1 MTAAKEPMEAV
12 SDSKDYSEGQV
23 FNHSDAD
30 IAAAYADK
38 LDGENAYTSAEEKRL
53 RWKLDLRLVPILWLN
68 ITLSAM
74 DKVTTSTAALY
85 GMKTATNLTGDRYS
99 WVGSA
104 FYASEFEKHPEPGLT
119 KPSLATSFGVY
130 LRVTFCKSYL
140 LLKPWPRFNLCGASF
155 SLGRDSQR
163 TLRLSLL

>member
-1 MTAAKEPMEAV
+1 MDVA
-12 SDSKDYSEGQV
+12 DSKSVTEGQV
-23 FNHSDAD
+23 FSSPDVD
-30 IAAAYADK
+30 IAAAYADR
-38 LDGENAYTSAEEKRL
+38 LDGENAYTSKEEMRL

-104 FYASEFEKHPEPGLT
+104 FYVRCF
-119 KPSLATSFGVY
+119 FIIRQV
-130 LRVTFCKSYL
+130 V
-140 LLKPWPRFNLCGASF
+140 
-155 SLGRDSQR
+155 D
-163 TLRLSLL
+163 